1 MSASS
6 GEIVIIRTST
16 PTSVNVEMS
25 VWLIVCWRLCARLSM
40 SFVTRLS
47 RSPRGVRSIVASGS
61 RLSLS
66 STSERSLRIERW
78 ITPASTSPCV

>member
-1 MSASS
+1 M
-6 GEIVIIRTST
+6 IIAMST
-16 PTSVNVEMS
+16 PMIVNVEMN

-40 SFVTRLS
+40 SLVTRLS

-78 ITPASTSPCV
+78 ITPASTRPWV